1 MWARRF
7 ERGALFALLKVR
19 RRSSIPS
26 GTAPS
31 TPDFNEPQQPSVL
44 LRAASILQGGD
55 LEIEPKYQERL
66 EDLIQVCRTSLPSF
80 DEERLRRAFRISY
93 WGHRNDRR
101 KSGELYISHPLE
113 EARIM
118 AKDIGIDDVSV
129 VAALLHDVVEDTEI
143 SLEFIRDE
151 FGPAIENIIDGLTK
165 ISGVFSSHALGQAEN
180 VRKLMLSMA
189 TDIRVILVKFA
200 DRLHNMRT
208 LDAVPRHKQLKT
220 ATETLELFAPL
231 AHRFGLFAVKS
242 ELEDLSLKV
251 LHPEDYAVIVEA
263 LKDTREER
271 ESYIKSFVAPLKARL
286 EQDGFDFDIFGR
298 TKNIYSIYR
307 KMKRQ
312 DKPLDEIYDLSA
324 IRIVLRSQGRKG
336 KEDCWRV
343 YSIVTDLYKPL
354 PERFRDFI
362 SVPKS
367 NGYQSLHTTLV
378 GPEGVRVEVQI
389 RTLEMHEIAERG
401 LAAHWKYKEG
411 VTHSDRQMEQFLSW
425 VRELLE
431 SPRPEQATE
440 FVEEFR
446 LNLYDQEIYVFT
458 PNGELK
464 TLPTNATPVDFAFL
478 VHTEVGFHCI
488 GAKVNG
494 KMVPLSHR
502 LRSGDQVEIITSK
515 KQTPNPDWM
524 KFVVTHKARSRIRH
538 WINEKR
544 RKATELG
551 REMWQK
557 RARRASLEV
566 SESDLQKYASRLKF
580 PNQQQMFYEIGSG
593 LFDPEDLVTLI
604 KKGEAAASEAEPG
617 RDTDA
622 LRLQYESFLDTA
634 KSVSKPAL
642 MIDGELHTD
651 IVTKYA
657 PCCNPIPGDEV
668 FGYLSRAGS
677 IGIHRVNC
685 RNAPN
690 LLINHPERVVP
701 VEWSRQKDVQ
711 FVTALRI
718 VGEDRVGIVSDIT
731 TVISKNLSTNIRSIT
746 VDSEDGVF
754 EGTIVLYVSDL
765 EHLHRLIRRIKRID
779 GIHGVYRFEESEE
792 PG

>member
-1 MWARRF
+1 M
-7 ERGALFALLKVR
+7 
-19 RRSSIPS
+19 
-26 GTAPS
+26 
-31 TPDFNEPQQPSVL
+31 
-44 LRAASILQGGD
+44 LRAASILQGD
-55 LEIEPKYQERL
+55 QLHIEPQFRDRL
-66 EDLIQVCRTSLPSF
+66 EQLLEVCRETLPSV
-80 DEERLRRAFRISY
+80 DEERIRRAFRISY
-93 WGHRNDRR
+93 WAHRNDRR
-101 KSGELYISHPLE
+101 HSGEMYIAHPLE
-113 EARIM
+113 VAFIVAREI
-118 AKDIGIDDVSV
+118 AIDDVSV

-143 SLEFIRDE
+143 SLDFVRDE
-151 FGPAIENIIDGLTK
+151 FGAPIANIIDGLTK
-165 ISGVFSSHALGQAEN
+165 ISGVFSSRALGQAEN

-200 DRLHNMRT
+200 DRMHNMQT
-208 LDAVPRHKQLKT
+208 IGAVSRHKQIKT

-231 AHRFGLFAVKS
+231 AHRFGLFALKNQ
-242 ELEDLSLKV
+242 LEDLSLQV
-251 LHPEDYAVIVEA
+251 LHPDEYAAIVERLEDSSDERERYVNSFIEP
-263 LKDTREER
+263 LKD
-271 ESYIKSFVAPLKARL
+271 RL
-286 EQDGFDFDIFGR
+286 ERDGFQCDIYGR
-298 TKNIYSIYR
+298 PKNIGSIYR
-307 KMKRQ
+307 KMTRQ
-312 DKPLDEIYDLSA
+312 SKPIDEIYDLFA
-324 IRIVLRSQGRKG
+324 IRIVLHTEGRKG

-343 YSIVTDLYKPL
+343 YSIITDLYKPL

-367 NGYQSLHTTLV
+367 NGYQSLHTTVL
-378 GPEGVRVEVQI
+378 GPAGRRVEVQI
-389 RTLEMHEIAERG
+389 RTRDMHDIAERG
-401 LAAHWKYKEG
+401 LAAHWKYKEKI
-411 VTHSDRQMEQFLSW
+411 TQSDSQMDEFLSW

-440 FVEEFR
+440 FLEEFR
-446 LNLYDQEIYVFT
+446 LNLYEREIYVFT
-458 PNGELK
+458 PKGELK
-464 TLPTNATPVDFAFL
+464 TLPTDATPVDFAFQ

-502 LRSGDQVEIITSK
+502 LKSGDQVEGITSK

-544 RKATELG
+544 RKSTDHG
-551 REMWQK
+551 REIWRKKAK
-557 RARRASLEV
+557 RANIEI
-566 SESDLQKYASRLKF
+566 SESDLAQYASRLKF
-580 PNQQQMFYEIGSG
+580 PNQQQMFFEIGSG
-593 LFDPEDLVTLI
+593 LFDVADLISLI
-604 KKGEAAASEAEPG
+604 KKGETAAVESPAPE
-617 RDTDA
+617 RDSDA

-634 KSVSKPAL
+634 KSASKPAL

-677 IGIHRVNC
+677 IRIHRVNC
-685 RNAPN
+685 RNSPD

-711 FVTALRI
+711 FITALRI

-754 EGTIVLYVSDL
+754 EGSIVMYVSDL
-765 EHLHRLIRRIKRID
+765 AHLHRLIKRVKRIE
-779 GIHGVYRFEESEE
+779 GIHGVYRFEEGEDV
-792 PG
+792 P